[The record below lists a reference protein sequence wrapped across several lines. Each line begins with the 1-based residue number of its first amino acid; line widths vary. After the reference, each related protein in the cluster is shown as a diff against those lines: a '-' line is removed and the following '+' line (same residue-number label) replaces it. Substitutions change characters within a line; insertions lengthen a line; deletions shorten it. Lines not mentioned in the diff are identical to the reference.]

1 MMKNTVFNYD
11 KKEII
16 GLVNS
21 VDTGMSTAVIN
32 DDSTCLNCKSINFW
46 LYRAQN
52 QDALSSQ

>member
-1 MMKNTVFNYD
+1 MMKNTVFDYD

-32 DDSTCLNCKSINFW
+32 DEPVPIVICFG
-46 LYRAQN
+46 
-52 QDALSSQ
+52 

>member
-32 DDSTCLNCKSINFW
+32 DDST
-46 LYRAQN
+46 
-52 QDALSSQ
+52 LSQL